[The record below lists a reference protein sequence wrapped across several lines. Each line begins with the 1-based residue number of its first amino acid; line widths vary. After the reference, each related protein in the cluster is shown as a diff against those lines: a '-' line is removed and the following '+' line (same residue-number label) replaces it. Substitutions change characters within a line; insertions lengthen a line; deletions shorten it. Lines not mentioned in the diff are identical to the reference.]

1 MALIGAREA
10 TRNGCRTGLLQAFYL
25 SFKPALDGLSTSV
38 WCANIGL
45 NCLYLPLSAQRELL
59 NHSQSGYCPTM
70 VH

>member
-1 MALIGAREA
+1 MVVVRAY
-10 TRNGCRTGLLQAFYL
+10 CRLFTCLLSQPWMVF
-25 SFKPALDGLSTSV
+25 STSV